1 MNRDKGNAIFVILLG
16 IFVIFQTS
24 KLPNPIGVGS
34 DAVGPRI
41 FPYITAGLLIVMGL
55 WLFLQKSE
63 KSKPFLT
70 KRAWMRL
77 LFILGVYLGYC
88 LLLWAFGFLI
98 ATPILLF
105 TLSTMFSV
113 GKQIKW
119 YWRVIYAIVLT
130 AAIYAVFFSVLHM
143 SLPTGKIIKI
153 QF

>member
-1 MNRDKGNAIFVILLG
+1 
-16 IFVIFQTS
+16 
-24 KLPNPIGVGS
+24 
-34 DAVGPRI
+34 
-41 FPYITAGLLIVMGL
+41 
-55 WLFLQKSE
+55 
-63 KSKPFLT
+63 
-70 KRAWMRL
+70 MRL

>member
-16 IFVIFQTS
+16 IFVVYQTS

-41 FPYITAGLLIVMGL
+41 FPYITAGLLISMGL
-55 WLFLQKSE
+55 GLLIQKSE
-63 KSKPFLT
+63 ENKPFLT
-70 KRAWMRL
+70 KRAWIRL
-77 LFILGVYLGYC
+77 LIILGVYLGYC

-113 GKQIKW
+113 GKNIKW
-119 YWRVIYAIVLT
+119 YWRVIYAIALT
-130 AAIYAVFFSVLHM
+130 AVIYLLFFTLLHM
-143 SLPTGKIIKI
+143 SLPTGKIIKFQI
-153 QF
+153 